1 MNAGAYQEN
10 IEYSSNFNTRLCI
23 ERRLRLP
30 FFDPQTGVAQNHC
43 SLFMGRRQRMP
54 GFRNGQIYSYPAAR
68 WRKHRR
74 QYLSK
79 MLRPFS
85 SIGAIN
91 PATVQ
96 TNGPGPTS
104 NNHHLHR
111 RLEYANN
118 DMESDFNGSAFLE
131 ESSSLGGADTDSQHI
146 KEDIAR
152 NYPTE
157 WFYDEY
163 PNEIDGLEEP
173 KSPVDDEYDYD
184 PRYGNK
190 KRRKRRQPTQK
201 LQRGLHHAAETPR
214 KGRQS
219 GGASSSRR
227 GRRKN
232 AATDKNAG
240 ARDPSPPSFA
250 SAAASSI
257 EQNNDES
264 LNGDLY
270 RKYM

>member
-1 MNAGAYQEN
+1 MN
-10 IEYSSNFNTRLCI
+10 T
-23 ERRLRLP
+23 
-30 FFDPQTGVAQNHC
+30 
-43 SLFMGRRQRMP
+43 
-54 GFRNGQIYSYPAAR
+54 
-68 WRKHRR
+68 
-74 QYLSK
+74 
-79 MLRPFS
+79 
-85 SIGAIN
+85 
-91 PATVQ
+91 
-96 TNGPGPTS
+96 
-104 NNHHLHR
+104 
-111 RLEYANN
+111 
-118 DMESDFNGSAFLE
+118 
-131 ESSSLGGADTDSQHI
+131 
-146 KEDIAR
+146 AR

-232 AATDKNAG
+232 ATTDKNTG
-240 ARDPSPPSFA
+240 AR
-250 SAAASSI
+250 
-257 EQNNDES
+257 
-264 LNGDLY
+264 
-270 RKYM
+270 